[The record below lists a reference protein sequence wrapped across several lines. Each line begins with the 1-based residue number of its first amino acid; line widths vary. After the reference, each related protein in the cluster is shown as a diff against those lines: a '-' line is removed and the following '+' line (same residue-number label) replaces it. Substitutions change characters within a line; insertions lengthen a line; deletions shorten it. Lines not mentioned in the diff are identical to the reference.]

1 MQKYDLEPWQVQVEV
16 QMVLNDT
23 TAKQVKRAS
32 ENELL
37 AADTTILPTTLNS
50 SETEAVVQVSAPQA
64 VVQVSAPQEVVQV
77 SAPQEVVQVSAPQ
90 EVVQVSAPQAVVQVS
105 APQEVVRLVHCSSIY
120 IIVIAMVSCCI
131 GS

>member
-23 TAKQVKRAS
+23 TAKLVKRAS

-37 AADTTILPTTLNS
+37 AADTIILPTTLNS
-50 SETEAVVQVSAPQA
+50 SETEAI
-64 VVQVSAPQEVVQV
+64 
-77 SAPQEVVQVSAPQ
+77 
-90 EVVQVSAPQAVVQVS
+90 VQVS

-120 IIVIAMVSCCI
+120 IIVIVMVSCCI